1 MQPLRKT
8 FAQFTNRSWDVRER
22 NVEIKSEQDAVDH
35 ALKTGSIVFNT
46 YDVATVMAGGQEL
59 KGAPENF
66 SARRYVGVDKIYTR
80 DQVIKEM
87 EDEKVQTLSSSWA
100 AAIDSVIQI
109 YKQKPAD
116 SLHITGLERP
126 GEFIGLED
134 GEKVFDRKGQQIFPS
149 AKFKP

>member
-8 FAQFTNRSWDVRER
+8 FAQFTNRNWDVRER
-22 NVEIKSEQDAVDH
+22 NVEITSEQDAVDH

-46 YDVATVMAGGQEL
+46 YDVATVMAGGREL
-59 KGAPENF
+59 KGSPENF
-66 SARRYVGVDKIYTR
+66 SQRRYVGVDKIYTR
-80 DQVIKEM
+80 DEVIQAM
-87 EDEKVQTLSSSWA
+87 EDEKKTLTKDWHSA
-100 AAIDSVIQI
+100 VNSVIAI

-126 GEFIGLED
+126 GEFIGLKD

-149 AKFKP
+149 AKLKA